1 MLYLDS
7 SFSGAIMKAARSRK
21 FMDFTMNVTANTAGA
36 TQRSY
41 LIVFC
46 DLAVVLSNPHQ
57 RVNLESMLRRF

>member
-1 MLYLDS
+1 
-7 SFSGAIMKAARSRK
+7 MKAARSRK

-46 DLAVVLSNPHQ
+46 DLPVVLSNPHQ